1 MINRSVATL
10 IFLLSLTVSVPSIA
24 STGTLS
30 EWAFTDQIIDSSP
43 SNELTMSAISKKDI
57 YIFTRWEELEI
68 TFYEVEARI
77 FDGDN
82 NLVGYS
88 TYGFK
93 PDKPSWDSWTRYHFR
108 PGIDQPGEWRFE
120 VSLNGSK
127 VLEEIIYVEE

>member
-1 MINRSVATL
+1 MIKRSVS
-10 IFLLSLTVSVPSIA
+10 LLFILLTFSVSVPSFA
-24 STGTLS
+24 TTGTLS
-30 EWAFTDQIIDSSP
+30 NWAFTDQIINSSP

-57 YIFTRWEELEI
+57 YIFTRWEDLEI
-68 TFYEVEARI
+68 AFYEVEARI
-77 FDGDN
+77 FDGEN

-120 VSLNGSK
+120 VSLNGLK
-127 VLEEIIYVEE
+127 VLEEVIYVEE

>member
-1 MINRSVATL
+1 MIKRSVLFIITWLTFAVSAPSMANTATL
-10 IFLLSLTVSVPSIA
+10 
-24 STGTLS
+24 ST
-30 EWAFTDQIIDSSP
+30 WAFTDQIIDSAP
-43 SNELTMSAISKKDI
+43 SNELQMSAISNKDI
-57 YIFTRWEELEI
+57 YIFTRWDELDI

-77 FDGDN
+77 YDGEN

-93 PDKPSWDSWTRYHFR
+93 PDKTSWDSWTRYHFR

-127 VLEEIIYVEE
+127 VLEEVIYIEE